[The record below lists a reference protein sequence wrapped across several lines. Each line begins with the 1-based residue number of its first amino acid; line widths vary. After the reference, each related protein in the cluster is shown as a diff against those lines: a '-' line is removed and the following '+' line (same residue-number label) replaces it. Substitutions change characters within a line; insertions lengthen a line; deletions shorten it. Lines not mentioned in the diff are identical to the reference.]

1 MCLACNSPIH
11 CLAQVMEG
19 LNRLKEVLR
28 IHLKANVRG
37 TAREEDHVPPCPIE
51 VHDRNTSPTPLI

>member
-1 MCLACNSPIH
+1 
-11 CLAQVMEG
+11 MEG